1 MPRASSR
8 TNSSRR
14 WLIGLNAGL
23 IALLGL
29 VTLGPQALA
38 QARSSARLPGKYLF
52 VASPATGPGNSAPIF
67 VLDTSNAELITLRW
81 ASDAD
86 ELEPAGYRSIDRDAA
101 LDPGR

>member
-8 TNSSRR
+8 TNASRR

-29 VTLGPQALA
+29 VTLGPQTLA
-38 QARSSARLPGKYLF
+38 QARPSDRLPGRYLF
-52 VASPATGPGNSAPIF
+52 VASPVMGSGNAGPIY

-81 ASDAD
+81 VGLSDD
-86 ELEPAGYRSIDRDAA
+86 LEPAGYRSIDRDAA

>member
-1 MPRASSR
+1 MTPPRR
-8 TNSSRR
+8 HQR

-23 IALLGL
+23 LVLLAL

-38 QARSSARLPGKYLF
+38 QVRSSDRLPGRYLF
-52 VASPATGPGNSAPIF
+52 VASPVRGSGNAGPIY

-81 ASDAD
+81 AAGSD
-86 ELEPAGYRSIDRDAA
+86 ELEPLGYRSIDRDAA